1 MIPEKTDLS
10 SGRICVR
17 VEMDETW
24 YYEILSEM
32 TGVDISDEYELI
44 HTMQELAKMKE
55 EYVKVKGAI
64 SSVRG
69 KGYGV
74 VTPDKEEI
82 NWKNPLLLNRAVS
95 MGLKSNPSAFHTY
108 DSRQY

>member
-1 MIPEKTDLS
+1 
-10 SGRICVR
+10 
-17 VEMDETW
+17 
-24 YYEILSEM
+24 
-32 TGVDISDEYELI
+32 
-44 HTMQELAKMKE
+44 MKE

-82 NWKNPLLLNRAVS
+82 KLEEPVVIKQAVS
-95 MGLKSNPSAFHTY
+95 MGLKSNPSALPY
-108 DSRQY
+108 I